1 MATCPACGS
10 ERSPDEGLCAACG
23 EASGSA
29 PEGHE
34 SEGHESEGHESEG
47 NESEGNESEG
57 NESEGHESEGH
68 ESEGGQSQDALAE
81 SVATAVAAPQ
91 RFSTAGPSPA
101 LRAADR
107 QRRAQVLIRIVILLG
122 VFTNLSLFP
131 VVDAVDS
138 TFRGSVVDFL
148 IIVLISAGVATVAA
162 EVALLSVW
170 WVLTPVS
177 LARRLGYGAAT
188 AFVWHVSVALG
199 LLNIGA
205 LESAFRTREFVQITC
220 CLPILLLAA
229 ALPLWCLRTWLHW
242 RIEPIDEDGDESNRR
257 PLRIVDILI
266 ATGLVAVA
274 LGLVQIP
281 LDETPPDTAELYLTL
296 SIWGGAIVIAST
308 LTIVPCLWAALRP
321 SPAVTRLVTA
331 TAIHAGIA
339 LLLVVVMYVYF
350 SDALLYFGPRIWF
363 FLVAVEAVAVY
374 YALLLTA
381 LLLARQ
387 CGYCLRWRGE

>member
-1 MATCPACGS
+1 EA
-10 ERSPDEGLCAACG
+10 EGN
-23 EASGSA
+23 
-29 PEGHE
+29 
-34 SEGHESEGHESEG
+34 ESEG

-257 PLRIVDILI
+257 PLRIVDIMV

-274 LGLVQIP
+274 LGVVKLP
-281 LDETPPDTAELYLTL
+281 LGDRAPDPVELYLITA
-296 SIWGGAIVIAST
+296 IWGVAIAGLSALAVA
-308 LTIVPCLWAALRP
+308 PCLWATLRP
-321 SPAVTRLVTA
+321 PPRAVRLSIVAAIFACMPVAFLATLSIVVYIIDGNFLLRRAPISFYFAVVETVVVYATLLLSTLLVTR
-331 TAIHAGIA
+331 
-339 LLLVVVMYVYF
+339 
-350 SDALLYFGPRIWF
+350 R
-363 FLVAVEAVAVY
+363 
-374 YALLLTA
+374 
-381 LLLARQ
+381 